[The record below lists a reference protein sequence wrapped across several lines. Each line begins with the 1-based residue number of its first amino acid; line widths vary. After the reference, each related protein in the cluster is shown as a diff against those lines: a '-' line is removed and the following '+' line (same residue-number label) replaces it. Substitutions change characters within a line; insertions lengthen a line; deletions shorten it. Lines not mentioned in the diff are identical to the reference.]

1 MNTAHNALMLNRVSL
16 NRGNQMVLSDL
27 SLTLQ
32 VGEIGCLLGPSGCGK
47 TTLLRAIAGF
57 ESIAAGDIEIA
68 STRVAD
74 AQQQKAP
81 EQRGIGMVFQDYALF
96 PHLSVAENIA
106 FGLHQLSR
114 SEAQDRTQEW
124 LNRLHLSDLAQR
136 LPHQL
141 SGGQQQ
147 RVALARALA
156 PQPKLLLLDEP
167 FANLDATL
175 RESLSLEVRD
185 LLKSLGASAL
195 LVTHD
200 PMEAFTLADKIGV
213 MQQGQIVQWDS
224 PYHVY
229 HQPKSRFVANFVG
242 LGSFLPAHQG
252 CDYQIESLFGCFTG
266 QAEDAL
272 CGTPIEMLIRPD
284 DILYAPDS
292 PLTARVS
299 YRAFRGPDTLYRL
312 CFGEQQVSAL
322 FPSHIQLAIGDEVGV
337 RFDTGGHVVAFKLS
351 EER

>member
-1 MNTAHNALMLNRVSL
+1 MNTSTALSIT
-16 NRGNQMVLSDL
+16 QL
-27 SLTLQ
+27 SLMRGEQPVLNELTLTLAE
-32 VGEIGCLLGPSGCGK
+32 GEIGCLLGPSGCGK
-47 TTLLRAIAGF
+47 TSLLRAIAGF
-57 ESIAAGDIEIA
+57 EPIHAGQIDIAGN
-68 STRVAD
+68 TVATSR
-74 AQQQKAP
+74 AQMAP

-96 PHLSVAENIA
+96 PHLTVAENIA
-106 FGLHQLSR
+106 FGLNKLSR
-114 SEAQDRTQEW
+114 QAVQTRSQEW

-156 PQPKLLLLDEP
+156 PQPQLLLMDEP

-200 PMEAFTLADKIGV
+200 PTEAFALADKIGV
-213 MQQGQIVQWDS
+213 MYQGQIVQWDT

-229 HQPKSRFVANFVG
+229 HQPKNRFVANFVG

-252 CDYQIESLFGCFTG
+252 CDDQIESLFGCFKG
-266 QAEDAL
+266 RAEGAL
-272 CGTPIEMLIRPD
+272 CGTDIEMLIRPD
-284 DILYAPDS
+284 DIQYAPNS

-312 CFGEQQVSAL
+312 SFGEQQVSAL
-322 FPSHIQLAIGDEVGV
+322 FPSHIQLAIGDQVGV
-337 RFDTGGHVVAFKLS
+337 SFDTGGHVVAFLCD
-351 EER
+351 